1 MGWITLE
8 CTSPCLGM
16 WSMDFFF
23 LSFFEVEK
31 SQRHRVH
38 LVYKGQRGGHAL
50 GRWEVGQLSVGHD
63 ARRSLPMAE
72 VSARLGARSR
82 RADTKGQGGQWGNSD
97 FWSGQGLNISGRS
110 YVMDHCSREGTQHA
124 VHVLCY
130 RTAALPDFPAA
141 FQIKDALGW
150 LLATSMIS
158 RAGLGAGKSCIK

>member
-1 MGWITLE
+1 
-8 CTSPCLGM
+8 
-16 WSMDFFF
+16 MDHVGVYQPLPWHVERGFFF

-97 FWSGQGLNISGRS
+97 F
-110 YVMDHCSREGTQHA
+110 
-124 VHVLCY
+124 
-130 RTAALPDFPAA
+130 
-141 FQIKDALGW
+141 
-150 LLATSMIS
+150 
-158 RAGLGAGKSCIK
+158 